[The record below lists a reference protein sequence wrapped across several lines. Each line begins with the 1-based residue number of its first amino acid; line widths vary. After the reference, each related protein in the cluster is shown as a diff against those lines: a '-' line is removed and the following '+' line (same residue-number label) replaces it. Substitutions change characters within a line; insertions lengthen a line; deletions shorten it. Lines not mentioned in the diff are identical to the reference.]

1 MAWGVT
7 TASCTSP
14 PIQIAAAATCRASSP
29 ITSGPRPGSPAC
41 PEMPGA
47 ASAQAPAIAAGTA
60 STAVSRRLTPT
71 VA

>member
-1 MAWGVT
+1 
-7 TASCTSP
+7 
-14 PIQIAAAATCRASSP
+14 
-29 ITSGPRPGSPAC
+29 
-41 PEMPGA
+41 MPGA